1 MRSLKRSESL
11 VGYQLTAGGVGRCSF
26 SRTRLKGGT
35 RMCTRSLRSM
45 VIGLVFV
52 AALLSAT
59 AAEADASSPNISAL
73 VGKRVPMAPASWYRI
88 VKGRI
93 PLPRRYGP
101 LWRSVE
107 DLFVTGLGDP
117 QYPSVQF
124 IVFRSTSTA
133 RAYYQRPGVNL
144 AVNQSF
150 QRPLV
155 GPRPASAPS
164 RWIDLQQCL
173 YESGPNPHQA
183 PQGAPASTMTSSG
196 TCPIGTA
203 TSVGLATITLRGPV
217 VIIVN
222 NLADD
227 SYASPV
233 PKPRSTEKPGV
244 SGRGCRFRTAIDTAM
259 GSLVTLATGRAC

>member
-1 MRSLKRSESL
+1 
-11 VGYQLTAGGVGRCSF
+11 
-26 SRTRLKGGT
+26 
-35 RMCTRSLRSM
+35 MCTRSLRSM

-59 AAEADASSPNISAL
+59 ATEADASSPNISGL

-93 PLPRRYGP
+93 PPPRLYGP
-101 LWRSVE
+101 LWRSVA
-107 DLFVTGLGDP
+107 DLFVTGL
-117 QYPSVQF
+117 QVANYPSVQF

-144 AVNQSF
+144 AEDQSA
-150 QRPLV
+150 QRPLA
-155 GPRPASAPS
+155 GPKPDSAPS

-183 PQGAPASTMTSSG
+183 PKGAPASTMTSSG
-196 TCPIGTA
+196 RCPIGAA
-203 TSVGLATITLRGPV
+203 TSVGLATITLRGSV

-222 NLADD
+222 DLADA
-227 SYASPV
+227 YYPSPV
-233 PKPRSTEKPGV
+233 PKEVGTFPTLLVHETATLSSNASKLLRFVGV
-244 SGRGCRFRTAIDTAM
+244 S
-259 GSLVTLATGRAC
+259 

>member
-1 MRSLKRSESL
+1 M
-11 VGYQLTAGGVGRCSF
+11 
-26 SRTRLKGGT
+26 
-35 RMCTRSLRSM
+35 
-45 VIGLVFV
+45 IGLVFV

-59 AAEADASSPNISAL
+59 ATEADASSPSISAL

-93 PLPRRYGP
+93 PPPRLYGP

-107 DLFVTGLGDP
+107 DLFVTGLGVAS
-117 QYPSVQF
+117 YPSVQF

-133 RAYYQRPGVNL
+133 RAYYERPGVNL
-144 AVNQSF
+144 AHNTSS
-150 QRPLV
+150 QRPLA
-155 GPRPASAPS
+155 GPRPASSPS

-183 PQGAPASTMTSSG
+183 PKGAPASTVTSSG

-203 TSVGLATITLRGPV
+203 TSVGLATISLRGSV

-222 NLADD
+222 NMAAVSD
-227 SYASPV
+227 ASPV
-233 PKPRSTEKPGV
+233 PKEVATFPTMVIRETATLSSNASKLLRSVGV
-244 SGRGCRFRTAIDTAM
+244 S
-259 GSLVTLATGRAC
+259 

>member
-1 MRSLKRSESL
+1 
-11 VGYQLTAGGVGRCSF
+11 
-26 SRTRLKGGT
+26 
-35 RMCTRSLRSM
+35 MCTRSLRSM

-59 AAEADASSPNISAL
+59 VTEADASSPNISAL

-93 PLPRRYGP
+93 PPPRHYGP

-107 DLFVTGLGDP
+107 DLFVTGL
-117 QYPSVQF
+117 QVSTYPSVQF

-133 RAYYQRPGVNL
+133 RTYYEHPGVNL
-144 AVNQSF
+144 AVSQSL
-150 QRPLV
+150 QRPLA

-164 RWIDLQQCL
+164 RWMDLQQCL

-183 PQGAPASTMTSSG
+183 PKGAPASTMTSSG

-203 TSVGLATITLRGPV
+203 TSVGLATISLRGSV

-227 SYASPV
+227 SSPSPV
-233 PKPRSTEKPGV
+233 PKEVGTFPTLLVHETATLSSNASKLLRSV
-244 SGRGCRFRTAIDTAM
+244 A
-259 GSLVTLATGRAC
+259 